1 MIDNAEEARRIS
13 EIAMEANLKDQ
24 LDFAHEY
31 IHIAASKGKFDAH
44 LDNEFWKNVARR
56 ATVKIQMNALQKR
69 ALEELEK
76 EGFTVDF
83 YYYDYDSYVN
93 SYTTVSW

>member
-1 MIDNAEEARRIS
+1 MIDSAEEARRIS
-13 EIAMEANLKDQ
+13 EIAMEAILKEQ

-31 IHIAASKGKFDAH
+31 IHIAAGEGKFDAH
-44 LDNEFWKNVARR
+44 LNNDFWKNVARR

-76 EGFTVDF
+76 EGFHLDF
-83 YYYDYDSYVN
+83 YYYEYDSYVN